1 MEGGET
7 DRSARLLDF
16 LHHRLSSSELTYAA
30 PPVELRG
37 GFESLIYSFT
47 LGGAPPEFEGPL
59 VLRVFRRPDDPERA
73 RREALIHNTVAERGF
88 PAPRIL
94 IAVTSAEEIGAP
106 FLIMPRVPGA
116 TMLAQFEG
124 LGRGRPSAELMRLLI
139 GMPRILRRTILQ
151 LARTQAQ
158 LHRLAGDP
166 LLRAFEHEGLN
177 LGTITFD
184 GRLRAMFDKTG
195 SGPLSDLRP
204 AVAWLIDKRPPQAD
218 SLVICHGDFQLFNV
232 MVEDGEVTG
241 VIDWVNATVAEPA
254 LDVGFTVASFLTVPV
269 PIPSIL
275 RQLVYAST
283 RAAGRSYERAYRR
296 LAPLPAPRV
305 RYYEAVRCVSELV
318 WMGTRLISGGAKN
331 GAYQSA
337 EGVRRLTRHLRRL
350 TGVEVQFPFEV

>member
-1 MEGGET
+1 MESGET

-16 LHHRLSSSELTYAA
+16 LRQRLGSSALTYAV

-47 LGGAPPEFEGPL
+47 LGGAPPEFSGPL
-59 VLRVFRRPDDPERA
+59 VLRVFRRLEDPERA
-73 RREALIHNTVAERGF
+73 RREALIHNTVAEHGF
-88 PAPRIL
+88 PAPRVL

-124 LGRGRPSAELMRLLI
+124 LGRGRPSAELIRLVI
-139 GMPRILRRTILQ
+139 SMPRILRRTISQ

-158 LHRLAGDP
+158 LHRLPGDL
-166 LLRAFEHEGLN
+166 LLRAFEREGLN
-177 LGTITFD
+177 LGAITFD
-184 GRLRAMFDKTG
+184 GRLRTMFDRTG

-204 AVAWLIDKRPPQAD
+204 AVAWLIDKCPPQEAA
-218 SLVICHGDFQLFNV
+218 SVICHGDFQPFNV
-232 MVEDGEVTG
+232 MVKDGEVTG
-241 VIDWVNATVAEPA
+241 VIDWVNAIVAEPA
-254 LDVGFTVASFLTVPV
+254 FDVGFTVASFLTVPV
-269 PIPSIL
+269 PIPFIL
-275 RQLVYAST
+275 RQLVYASI
-283 RAAGRSYERAYRR
+283 RAGGRSYERAYRR

-318 WMGTRLISGGAKN
+318 WMGARLVGGGARN

-337 EGVRRLTRHLRRL
+337 EGVRRLTGHLRRL
-350 TGVEVQFPFEV
+350 TGVEVRFPFEL